1 MSEQQGFDSWA
12 IVELFGH
19 QKIAGRVSEQPMAGT
34 TFLRVEV
41 PETNRSAAYTRL
53 FGAGAIYGITPC
65 TEEEATSILNR
76 GWGFSHPEFATKALP
91 APVRTG
97 GPDLDDHDEDDED
110 DEDDERRRY

>member
-1 MSEQQGFDSWA
+1 MTTEQPQGFDSWA
-12 IVELFGH
+12 VVELFGH

-41 PETNRSAAYTRL
+41 PETNRSAAYTRM

-65 TEEEATSILNR
+65 TEDEARSILNR

-91 APVRTG
+91 APARV
-97 GPDLDDHDEDDED
+97 GPDDDDDD
-110 DEDDERRRY
+110 DDLPY